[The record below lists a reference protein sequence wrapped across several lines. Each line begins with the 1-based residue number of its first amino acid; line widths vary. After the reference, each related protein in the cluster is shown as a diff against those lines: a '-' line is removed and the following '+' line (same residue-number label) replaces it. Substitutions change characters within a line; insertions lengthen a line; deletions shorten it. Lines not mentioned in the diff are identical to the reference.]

1 MCSEVLE
8 IKKKDAV
15 EAYKSADGNGK
26 TLLKKLFPNQVLS
39 GNIRDEIQ
47 KFEDVER
54 ITGKKITR
62 RPDETDDELA
72 YRQKKLIAE
81 AYNQGRQLD
90 PKNQN
95 QYKYYPVFQL
105 DESSPSGLSFLFD
118 GVSGWHRDARV
129 SVRLCFVD
137 SEDAVDAGK
146 KFHQIEANFK
156 IN

>member
-47 KFEDVER
+47 TFEDVER

-105 DESSPSGLSFLFD
+105 DESSPSGLSFYRDSLWDLFATV
-118 GVSGWHRDARV
+118 G
-129 SVRLCFVD
+129 VRLCFVD

>member
-47 KFEDVER
+47 TFEDVER

-105 DESSPSGLSFLFD
+105 DESSPSGLSFFVD
-118 GVSGWHRDARV
+118 SFWGRFAFVG
-129 SVRLCFVD
+129 VRLCFVD

>member
-47 KFEDVER
+47 TFEDVER

-105 DESSPSGLSFLFD
+105 DESSPSGLSFYGD
-118 GVSGWHRDARV
+118 YRWVRGANVG
-129 SVRLCFVD
+129 VRLCFVD